1 MNSYFTNS
9 VQSESM
15 MNYYYFDGQDH
26 DHDDD
31 DVCVFGSLGYHG
43 FLYSSKTM
51 FWLICCSICKLE

>member
-1 MNSYFTNS
+1 MKPLFNK
-9 VQSESM
+9 QQSM
-15 MNYYYFDGQDH
+15 MIYYYFDGQDH
-26 DHDDD
+26 DHDD